1 MKTITI
7 EALQIFLLFTLALIC
22 ATEGADHLRGGGAQS
37 QSQQVNETE
46 LEHQIITEL
55 SERMRPRSLHL
66 GNGGSEAAE
75 ARQFFHLHHMKSG
88 GTSLDQW
95 IGCALQRQRHLDL
108 NLNAVEVVDNNT
120 NTSTNDEGR
129 RKGSSRTTSKEA
141 DGKNKEEPLYP
152 NIKSAR
158 LSECST
164 GSYNRCISDEGEG
177 NCRARYDDAA
187 TMTYCSPLA
196 VVNYFDWSDA
206 DAVTMMRHPVD
217 RVWSMF
223 RFRTGGCYKCKDLKT
238 VYRDMDNG
246 DVEEYGKGICLG
258 QLSNHIS
265 RNLLKK
271 INVKELDSDES
282 MTEDE
287 KLEDAIDS
295 IKNSFTVVGI
305 LAQLEE
311 SLEMMSYSFPWL
323 SAEIE
328 GSDMTCEFPHSN
340 ASPHNNCGSSHPEE
354 SEDGRHWDLPSH
366 PDDETR
372 KLIEEHNQIDM
383 KVYEAAL
390 AHFEL
395 QKLAMIATDEEDTE

>member
-7 EALQIFLLFTLALIC
+7 EALQMFVLFTLALIC
-22 ATEGADHLRGGGAQS
+22 ATEGADQDSSFLRGGGGAGAQ
-37 QSQQVNETE
+37 QLNETE

-66 GNGGSEAAE
+66 GNGGSESAE

-88 GTSLDQW
+88 GTSLDHW
-95 IGCALQRQRHLDL
+95 ISCALQRQRHLDL
-108 NLNAVEVVDNNT
+108 NAVQVADD
-120 NTSTNDEGR
+120 TNDKGHDEGQH
-129 RKGSSRTTSKEA
+129 KGSRAEEA
-141 DGKNKEEPLYP
+141 DINEKPLHP
-152 NIKSAR
+152 IIRSSR

-164 GSYNRCISDEGEG
+164 GMYNKCISDEGAG
-177 NCRARYDDAA
+177 NCRANYDNAA

-196 VVNYFDWSDA
+196 VVKYFDWSDA
-206 DAVTMMRHPVD
+206 DAVTMMRHPVH

-223 RFRTGGCYKCKDLKT
+223 RFRTNGCYKCQDLKT

-246 DVEEYGKGICLG
+246 DVEKYGKGICLG

-271 INVKELDSDES
+271 INVKELDTDES
-282 MTEDE
+282 MTEEE

-295 IKNSFTVVGI
+295 IKNSFTVVGV
-305 LAQLEE
+305 LDQLEE
-311 SLEMMSYSFPWL
+311 SLDLMSYTFPWL
-323 SAEIE
+323 SVEIE

-340 ASPHNNCGSSHPEE
+340 ASPRNKCGSSHPEE
-354 SEDGRHWDLPSH
+354 SEDGKHWDLQKH
-366 PDDETR
+366 PDAETR

-395 QKLAMIATDEEDTE
+395 QKLAMVATDEEDTE